1 MATIKEAIEYSK
13 VNPDSAFANELR
25 RRIES
30 GEMDKELQSEGLVQ
44 YMSKPPEQSF
54 GSKMM
59 DTGKKLV
66 EEVKDTTGRV
76 MEGET
81 SLESGLLQ
89 TGGAVAEAGLG
100 TVGNVLTST
109 PVVKDV
115 VKTVAGPISEGIK
128 AFQGWLSNNPQFQ
141 SAVSNETSNAIAD
154 FLDKNP
160 DIARNAEA
168 VNNIANAVLTV
179 KGGVQT
185 AGTAKN
191 VAEAG
196 IDLTKQGVAKTK
208 AGVQAVGEAPVIQG
222 VGTALSG
229 IKESV
234 KRIPSRM
241 ATNAAEKQAIEAEIA
256 SLPSKTAQTAV
267 RDGIDIADV
276 KELSSLPKTPQVNKL
291 IQTVKNYANGDKTVD
306 PIEVVGEP
314 MIKRVKSLDADRKIV
329 GKQLGEASKEIGILT
344 KPELENGVLTRLREV
359 PGLENVQVKNGTLDF
374 KGTTLDN
381 ALSDADRTALQEAFT
396 EATRWGDGEKAHM
409 FRQTLFETLG
419 GKKKSLTN
427 ITDTQERGYEAI
439 RSGLSDVIETK
450 STKYKSLSNEY
461 RKIVQPLSDLRKLM
475 KNIDPNS
482 TDDILNM
489 SAGLLARR
497 ITSASAS
504 NPQIKQ
510 LLQAL
515 DNAGLKKGLTKESVT
530 QLQDMYNILNKYYD
544 IAPKTG
550 FQNLVKEG
558 VGVSDTI
565 TGTVKEFA
573 KDIAGKSNA
582 VRQKALEDLLNSI
595 K

>member
-1 MATIKEAIEYSK
+1 MATIKEAIQYSK
-13 VNPDSAFANELR
+13 VNPDSAFATELR

-30 GEMDKELQSEGLVQ
+30 GQMDSELQSEGLTQ
-44 YMSKPPEQSF
+44 YMSKQPEQSF
-54 GSKMM
+54 VSKVKETGS
-59 DTGKKLV
+59 GLV
-66 EEVKDTTGRV
+66 SDVQDIAQRSINR
-76 MEGET
+76 ET
-81 SLESGLLQ
+81 SVPEAVLQ
-89 TGGAVAEAGLG
+89 TGGAVAKAGMG
-100 TVGNVLTST
+100 VVGNAITST

-115 VKTVAGPISEGIK
+115 VKAVAEPIGVGIK
-128 AFQGWLSNNPQFQ
+128 ATQDWLANNPQFQ
-141 SAVSNETSNAIAD
+141 NAVSNETSNAIASY
-154 FLDKNP
+154 LESRP
-160 DIARNAEA
+160 DLARDAKA
-168 VNNIANAVLTV
+168 VNDIANAILMV

-191 VAEAG
+191 VVEAG
-196 IDLTKQGVAKTK
+196 VDLTKQGIAKTK
-208 AGVQAVGEAPVIQG
+208 AGVTAVAESPV
-222 VGTALSG
+222 VSG
-229 IKESV
+229 IGSVLKTGKESV

-241 ATNAAEKQAIEAEIA
+241 ATNAAEKQAVETEIM

-267 RDGIDIADV
+267 RDGVDIGDV
-276 KELSSLPKTPQVNKL
+276 KELTSIKKTPQVEKL
-291 IQTVKNYANGDKTVD
+291 IQTVKNYASGDRKVD

-314 MIKRVKSLDADRKIV
+314 IIKRVKSLDSTRKVI
-329 GKQLGEASKEIGILT
+329 GKRLGEASKEIGVLT
-344 KPELENGVLTRLREV
+344 KPELESGVVTRLQEV
-359 PGLENVQVKNGTLDF
+359 PGLENVKVKNGVLDF

-381 ALSDADRTALQEAFT
+381 TLSDADRSALQEAFT

-419 GKKKSLTN
+419 GKKKSLAN
-427 ITDTQERGYEAI
+427 ITDTQERGFEAI
-439 RSGLSDVIETK
+439 RTGLSDVIETK
-450 STKYKSLSNEY
+450 SPTYKTLSNEY
-461 RKIVQPLSDLRKLM
+461 RKIVQPLGDLRKLM

-482 TDDILNM
+482 TEDILNM

-497 ITSASAS
+497 ITSAAAS

-515 DNAGLKKGLTKESVT
+515 DNAGVKGATKESVT
-530 QLQDMYNILNKYYD
+530 QLQDMYNLLNRYYD
-544 IAPKTG
+544 IAPRTG

-558 VGVSDTI
+558 VGTSDTI

>member
-13 VNPDSAFANELR
+13 VNPDSAFAGELR

-44 YMSKPPEQSF
+44 FMSKPPEQSF
-54 GSKMM
+54 GSKMVN
-59 DTGKKLV
+59 TGKELAGN
-66 EEVKDTTGRV
+66 VKETVGRV
-76 MEGET
+76 ASGDT
-81 SLESGLLQ
+81 SSGSGVVQLA
-89 TGGAVAEAGLG
+89 GNVAEAGLN
-100 TVGNVLTST
+100 TIGNVITST

-115 VKTVAGPISEGIK
+115 VKGVAEPVGEGIK
-128 AFQGWLSNNPQFQ
+128 AFQTWLSNNPQFQ
-141 SAVSNETSNAIAD
+141 SAVSNETSNTIAD

-168 VNNIANAVLTV
+168 VNNVANAVLAV
-179 KGGVQT
+179 KGGLQT
-185 AGTAKN
+185 AGTTKG
-191 VAEAG
+191 VIEAG
-196 IDLTKQGVAKTK
+196 VDLTKQGISKTK
-208 AGVQAVGEAPVIQG
+208 AGVQAVTESPVIKG
-222 VGTALSG
+222 VGTVLSDV
-229 IKESV
+229 KESV
-234 KRIPSRM
+234 KRIPDRM
-241 ATNAAEKQAIEAEIA
+241 STNMAEKQAIEAEIA

-267 RDGIDIADV
+267 RDGVDIADV
-276 KELSSLPKTPQVNKL
+276 KELSALPKTPQVNKL
-291 IQTVKNYANGDKTVD
+291 IETVKKYAKGDKTVD

-314 MIKRVKSLDADRKIV
+314 MIERVRSLEADRKVV
-329 GKQLGEASKEIGILT
+329 GKQLGDASKEIGTLT
-344 KPELENGVLTRLREV
+344 KPELENGVLLRLQKV
-359 PGLENVQVKNGTLDF
+359 PGLENIKVSNGKLDF

-439 RSGLSDVIETK
+439 RAGLSDVIETK
-450 STKYKSLSNEY
+450 SPKYKTLSNEY

-482 TDDILNM
+482 TEDILNM

-515 DNAGLKKGLTKESVT
+515 DNAGLEKGLIKESVT
-530 QLQDMYNILNKYYD
+530 QLQDTYNILNKYYD

-558 VGVSDTI
+558 TGMSDSVI
-565 TGTVKEFA
+565 GTVKETV